1 MDSDEGVLIFAT
13 DREGGTAI
21 TTNTDLLPS
30 ASASFLLTRND
41 VTVGATS
48 HACVQDDIQ
57 IPEMKNK
64 DQPHVKATTLPQ
76 LNCNPI
82 LFLILFATNV
92 KH

>member
-41 VTVGATS
+41 ITVGATRQ
-48 HACVQDDIQ
+48 ACVQGDIQ
-57 IPEMKNK
+57 VPESENK
-64 DQPHVKATTLPQ
+64 VVRVP
-76 LNCNPI
+76 
-82 LFLILFATNV
+82 
-92 KH
+92 